1 MPNLAL
7 QPRTLGTSSLHR
19 DAKTKRSSM
28 LTLLRNVKKYSV
40 SGKEVRIYRKMKIPL
55 VRPEDE
61 TLK

>member
-1 MPNLAL
+1 
-7 QPRTLGTSSLHR
+7 
-19 DAKTKRSSM
+19 M